1 MGNPQTLVNITS
13 RVYVSVTLIGI
24 LSAGTSWNKLTGSL
38 QVFHI
43 PSLFIFTL
51 DITLKYISI
60 LGKVC
65 ADILTSVRLR
75 SVGKNPQKAK
85 AFSGIFL
92 YSRQR
97 SAARLSNRRC
107 GSSFFRLKCA
117 FFCAMLIPADRFGFC
132 RPVFSHDKR
141 KGGSVCEMNVA
152 GGFTLSNP
160 PNQLLEE

>member
-43 PSLFIFTL
+43 PSLFIFTVE
-51 DITLKYISI
+51 ITLKYISI
-60 LGKVC
+60 LGEVC

-92 YSRQR
+92 YDDNDWLYFIFL
-97 SAARLSNRRC
+97 LSEP
-107 GSSFFRLKCA
+107 LKEDGCKD
-117 FFCAMLIPADRFGFC
+117 FCPIE
-132 RPVFSHDKR
+132 KN
-141 KGGSVCEMNVA
+141 GGSDSASC
-152 GGFTLSNP
+152 
-160 PNQLLEE
+160 QK